1 MRLFIAIDVPGE
13 IRQRLAAMQDEL
25 RQASSS
31 ARWTMAESLH
41 VTLKFIGEISETRCQ
56 DVDTA
61 LVGLA
66 WKPLSVSVRGVG
78 FFPGTGS
85 PRVLW
90 AGLECPTMVG
100 LAGEIDSRLERAGFD
115 KDGRAFEPT

>member
-13 IRQRLAAMQDEL
+13 IRERLGAMQDEL
-25 RQASSS
+25 RHASSS
-31 ARWTMAESLH
+31 ARWTTAESLH

-61 LVGLA
+61 LVGLS

-85 PRVLW
+85 PRV
-90 AGLECPTMVG
+90 
-100 LAGEIDSRLERAGFD
+100 R
-115 KDGRAFEPT
+115 